1 MIRMKISERFALN
14 QWLSSYPNDKAYDE
28 VLSLVRETDDS
39 VKRWYLIEYCT
50 AWDAVEFIEETRKA
64 FEDSSDDL
72 CWGISL
78 HDVREGDLDDYE

>member
-64 FEDSSDDL
+64 FENSADDL
-72 CWGISL
+72 CSGIKLS
-78 HDVREGDLDDYE
+78 DVMEGACDD